1 MHDPPD
7 VAVLVQVDC
16 GINLNIGTPYMDSSL
31 SPSQYLTITLR
42 FVRMNSPV
50 IIFERVSYFCENS
63 RSTLLSVSA
72 FKKFN
77 TYFHVNT
84 NFDTIS
90 LLSPS
95 GKLVLCSSS
104 YQKTDTWPVK
114 QPLQTPHAPP
124 VKGLNSFTYPAA
136 EHIQM
141 KSCPVCSIFKA
152 TSSSLL
158 GPSHQ
163 SSEKLSIFV
172 CDLMVKVLKAK
183 ADTANVLIKTL
194 TSL

>member
-1 MHDPPD
+1 
-7 VAVLVQVDC
+7 
-16 GINLNIGTPYMDSSL
+16 
-31 SPSQYLTITLR
+31 
-42 FVRMNSPV
+42 MNSPV

-141 KSCPVCSIFKA
+141 KSVSKSPNCIE
-152 TSSSLL
+152 SSQFTWDPASTIQMSETYFVFQMSCLL
-158 GPSHQ
+158 VP
-163 SSEKLSIFV
+163 
-172 CDLMVKVLKAK
+172 
-183 ADTANVLIKTL
+183 
-194 TSL
+194 